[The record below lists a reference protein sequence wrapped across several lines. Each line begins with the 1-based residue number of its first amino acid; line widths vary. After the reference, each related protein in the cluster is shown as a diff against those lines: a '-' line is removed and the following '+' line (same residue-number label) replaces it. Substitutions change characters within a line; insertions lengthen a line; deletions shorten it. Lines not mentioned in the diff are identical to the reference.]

1 MNALLPV
8 ARRLIAIACLVV
20 CAASNAAPATTADA
34 PSAAAAM
41 DSRRDIVLAVD
52 NPVDPPPMRAGSN
65 LLAYAPASNYG
76 KGERAAAQL
85 EAVKQRY
92 GLREIGSWP
101 IKALNL
107 YCAVLTPPPGTTRQG
122 LLAELAKDS
131 RIKLAQPLNEFS
143 VYSSANIGAVHY
155 DDPYVDL
162 QRGFVETEAA
172 VAHRSSQGA
181 GVRVAIVDTGV
192 DVDHPDLR
200 GRIHDVHNEVDDDT
214 AAFRLDRH
222 GTEVTGI
229 IAATGSNREGFVGMA
244 PKATISIYKACWYP
258 PEMPDASAR
267 CNSFTLA
274 KALAAIIDTDARV
287 VNLSLGGPSDL
298 LLDALLARLAE
309 QGRIIIVASSP
320 DGHSGGFPDSAN
332 GVLLVR
338 TSASTP
344 ALAGVLN
351 APGIDILTTQPN
363 GRYDFSSGSSMAA
376 AHVSGIAALVLSI
389 APRLDA
395 DSLRDLLLRHGRAAD
410 GVVQVDAADAVG
422 AVRASEASAH

>member
-1 MNALLPV
+1 MNAPSWAARGLL
-8 ARRLIAIACLVV
+8 AMAACF
-20 CAASNAAPATTADA
+20 AAFAAFAAPPPTTARA
-34 PSAAAAM
+34 STSVAM

-65 LLAYAPASNYG
+65 LLAYPPASSYG
-76 KGERAAAQL
+76 KGERAATQL
-85 EAVKQRY
+85 DAVKQRY
-92 GLREIGSWP
+92 GLREVAAWP

-107 YCAVLTPPPGTTRQG
+107 YCAVLTPPPGTTRED
-122 LLAELAKDS
+122 LLAELATDR

-143 VYSSANIGAVHY
+143 VYSDANIGAVRY

-172 VAHRSSQGA
+172 VAHSSTQGA

-200 GRIHDVHNEVDDDT
+200 GRIHDIHNEVDDDT

-229 IAATGSNREGFVGMA
+229 IAAAGSNREGIVGMA

-258 PEMPDASAR
+258 SEMPHASAR

-287 VNLSLGGPSDL
+287 VNLSLGGPRDL
-298 LLDALLARLAE
+298 LLDALLAQLTA
-309 QGRIIIVASSP
+309 QGRIIVAASPP
-320 DGHSGGFPDSAN
+320 DGPGDGFPDGAADAL
-332 GVLLVR
+332 VVR

-344 ALAGVLN
+344 VSAGTLN
-351 APGIDILTTQPN
+351 APGNDILTTQPN
-363 GRYDFSSGSSMAA
+363 GHYDFSSGSSMAA
-376 AHVSGIAALVLSI
+376 AHVSGIAALLLSI
-389 APRLDA
+389 DPKLDA
-395 DSLRDLLLRHGRAAD
+395 RSMRELLLSHGRTAD
-410 GVVQVDAADAVG
+410 GTLQVDAADAVG
-422 AVRASEASAH
+422 ALRGREASRR